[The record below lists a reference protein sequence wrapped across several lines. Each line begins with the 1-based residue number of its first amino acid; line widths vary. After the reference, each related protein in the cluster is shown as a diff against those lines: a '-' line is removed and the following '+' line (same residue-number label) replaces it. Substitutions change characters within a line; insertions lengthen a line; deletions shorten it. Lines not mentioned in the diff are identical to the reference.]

1 MNNNMISQVRRRNI
15 SHDILQQ
22 YNTHP
27 PDSMVMDE
35 DRFAEYAEQLEKE
48 DFEEDIMALSCS
60 VRQLVDAR
68 FVLSKH
74 QQKRLLLSILP
85 YYTTILFEISL
96 SYFSCY
102 FNFVLTLLIL

>member
-22 YNTHP
+22 YHTHP

-74 QQKRLLLSILP
+74 QQKRLLLPILP
-85 YYTTILFEISL
+85 YYTTILVKEGYLKCLFHTSHA
-96 SYFSCY
+96 
-102 FNFVLTLLIL
+102 IL